1 MTKLRFVVSLST
13 KDNDYQLEQAAS
25 AEEASH
31 RLGIDIE
38 VLYAEN
44 DAINQS
50 QQLLKIIQGPTTQHP
65 NGIIFEPAGGTAL
78 PQVGR
83 AAVAAGISW
92 VVMNRESD
100 YIADLRRSF
109 RVPVFSVTSNHEEIG
124 RIQGRQ
130 MAALLPK
137 GGSILFI
144 EGPAEH
150 FAAKSRL
157 VGLSETKPANV
168 QLKAI
173 RGQWTDVSAQKAITS
188 WLRLSTSR
196 QSHMDVVAAQNDQM
210 AVGARK
216 AFQELVDAKMRD
228 RWLNIPYIGVDGVSK
243 TGQAWVKS
251 GLLTA
256 TVIAPAMAGQCME
269 MLMRALQNG
278 MTPPEKTYTVPL
290 SYPSLDELERS
301 RAEKARI
308 MSV

>member
-1 MTKLRFVVSLST
+1 MKKLRFVVSLT
-13 KDNDYQLEQAAS
+13 NKENDYQLEQAAS
-25 AEEASH
+25 AEEASR
-31 RLGIDIE
+31 RLGVDVDI
-38 VLYAEN
+38 LYADN
-44 DAINQS
+44 DAITQS
-50 QQLLKIIQGPTTQHP
+50 QQLLKIIQGPSTGHP
-65 NGIIFEPAGGTAL
+65 DGILFEPAGGTAL

-83 AAVAAGISW
+83 AAVTAGIPW
-92 VVMNRESD
+92 VVLNRESD

-137 GGSILFI
+137 GGTVLFI

-157 VGLSETKPANV
+157 VGLSETKPGNV

-173 RGQWTDVSAQKAITS
+173 RGQWTDVSAHKAITS

-196 QSHMDVVAAQNDQM
+196 QSQMDLVAAQNDSM

-216 AFQELVDAKMRD
+216 AFQELTDSKMRD

-269 MLMRALQNG
+269 MLVRALQNG
-278 MTPPEKTYTVPL
+278 MSPPEKTFTVPL
-290 SYPSLDELERS
+290 SFPSLDELAKLH
-301 RAEKARI
+301 AEKTRI

>member
-1 MTKLRFVVSLST
+1 MTKLRFVVSLSN
-13 KDNDYQLEQAAS
+13 KENDYQLEQAAS

-31 RLGIDIE
+31 RLGIEIE
-38 VLYAEN
+38 IFYADN
-44 DAINQS
+44 DAITQS
-50 QQLLKIIQGPTTQHP
+50 QQLLKIIQGPASGHP
-65 NGIIFEPAGGTAL
+65 NGILFEPAGGTAL

-83 AAVAAGISW
+83 AAVAAGIGW

-137 GGSILFI
+137 GGSVLFV

-168 QLKAI
+168 QLKSI

-196 QSHMDVVAAQNDQM
+196 QSHMDLLAAQNDQM

-216 AFQELVDAKMRD
+216 AFQELVDSKMRE
-228 RWLNIPYIGVDGVSK
+228 RWLNIPYIGVDGVPK

-269 MLMRALQNG
+269 MLMRALQSG
-278 MTPPEKTYTVPL
+278 MTPPERTYTVPL
-290 SYPSLDELERS
+290 SYPSLNELEKS